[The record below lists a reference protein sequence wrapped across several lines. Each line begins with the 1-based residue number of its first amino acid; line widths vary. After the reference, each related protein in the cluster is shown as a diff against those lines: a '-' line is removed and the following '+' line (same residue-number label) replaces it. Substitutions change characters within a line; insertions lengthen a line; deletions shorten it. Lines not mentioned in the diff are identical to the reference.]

1 KRRIIMKI
9 EHTIVM
15 VDKSLDE
22 AIMDLKRRERKK
34 RINDNFIAMLKG
46 EKHIVSFEA
55 AQEAD
60 FEMAEAIMSYIKS
73 PIKSK

>member
-1 KRRIIMKI
+1 MKI
-9 EHTIVM
+9 EHTTII

-22 AIMDLKRRERKK
+22 AIMDLKRRELTK
-34 RINDNFIAMLKG
+34 RINDKFIAMLKG

-73 PIKSK
+73 PTKSN

>member
-1 KRRIIMKI
+1 MKI
-9 EHTIVM
+9 EHTTVM
-15 VDKSLDE
+15 IDKSLDQ
-22 AIMDLKRRERKK
+22 AIVDLKRRERTK

-60 FEMAEAIMSYIKS
+60 FEMAEAIMGYFKS
-73 PIKSK
+73 STKANNNI

>member
-1 KRRIIMKI
+1 MKI
-9 EHTIVM
+9 EHTTVM
-15 VDKSLDE
+15 IDKSLDE
-22 AIMDLKRRERKK
+22 AIMDLKRRERTK

-46 EKHIVSFEA
+46 EKHIISFEA

>member
-1 KRRIIMKI
+1 
-9 EHTIVM
+9 
-15 VDKSLDE
+15 
-22 AIMDLKRRERKK
+22 MDLKRRERKK

>member
-1 KRRIIMKI
+1 MKI
-9 EHTIVM
+9 EHTTVM
-15 VDKSLDE
+15 IDKSLDE
-22 AIMDLKRRERKK
+22 AIMDLKKRERTK

-60 FEMAEAIMSYIKS
+60 FEIAEAIMSYFKS
-73 PIKSK
+73 PTKSK

>member
-1 KRRIIMKI
+1 MKI
-9 EHTIVM
+9 EHTIVI

-46 EKHIVSFEA
+46 EKHIVYFEA

-60 FEMAEAIMSYIKS
+60 FEMAEAIMSYFKS
-73 PIKSK
+73 PTKSK

>member
-1 KRRIIMKI
+1 MKI

-60 FEMAEAIMSYIKS
+60 
-73 PIKSK
+73 